1 MLTAGQASSGT
12 QRRPL
17 AGCLWCRNRLVFEKL
32 RPLATL
38 GFAFNSIRQRRP
50 QRGAILSQRI
60 GSRYAGVVAGSVF
73 SRLAVRGNVDWTPQ
87 RLTWSGLMMAWSETP
102 QLVERFAAV
111 RACLHEACPHWKL
124 GASYDGYVQAQQ
136 REAARLIPAVTRKLR
151 QHMQAFPEEHRRVG
165 RWEVFAV
172 DGSDAACPRT
182 IANQQA
188 MGDTG
193 KPNGIPQLSM
203 TVLFHVG
210 LAMPWAFRVGPS
222 TESEREHLRDMFD
235 ELLAQS
241 LLVGDAGFIGYG
253 LCREM
258 HGRNQHFLLR
268 VGGNVHLLTGLG
280 YHYEVEGETV
290 YLWPLEQQ
298 SRRQPPIKLRLLV
311 VEDEGKQPIYLV
323 TSVLDAE
330 RLTLAEAGEIYRRRW
345 GIEVSFRT
353 LMQTLAHT
361 ATHSRTPENCYLEMK
376 WAILGAWMLELLT
389 VRQVVAAGSTAQ
401 KASPAAARNVVR
413 RAMRNSPPC
422 GRRTRRGRSRRRR
435 RFARPSL
442 LAALAACQTDNYR
455 RTRPKASRDYPRKKR
470 HEPPSPPKI
479 KPSTESQR
487 QIAKQL
493 TTLTAAP

>member
-1 MLTAGQASSGT
+1 
-12 QRRPL
+12 
-17 AGCLWCRNRLVFEKL
+17 
-32 RPLATL
+32 
-38 GFAFNSIRQRRP
+38 
-50 QRGAILSQRI
+50 
-60 GSRYAGVVAGSVF
+60 
-73 SRLAVRGNVDWTPQ
+73 
-87 RLTWSGLMMAWSETP
+87 
-102 QLVERFAAV
+102 
-111 RACLHEACPHWKL
+111 
-124 GASYDGYVQAQQ
+124 
-136 REAARLIPAVTRKLR
+136 
-151 QHMQAFPEEHRRVG
+151 
-165 RWEVFAV
+165 
-172 DGSDAACPRT
+172 
-182 IANQQA
+182 

-241 LLVGDAGFIGYG
+241 LLVGDAGFVGYR

-268 VGGNVHLLTGLG
+268 VGSNVHLLTALG
-280 YHYEVEGETV
+280 YDYEVDGETV
-290 YLWPLEQQ
+290 YLWPVEQQ

-323 TSVLDAE
+323 TSVLDAK
-330 RLTLAEAGEIYRRRW
+330 RLTLTEAGEIYRRRW

-353 LMQTLAHT
+353 LKQTLAHT
-361 ATHSRTPENCYLEMK
+361 AAHSRTPENCYLEMQ

-413 RAMRNSPPC
+413 RAMRNAPPR
-422 GRRTRRGRSRRRR
+422 GRRPRRARSRRRR
-435 RFARPSL
+435 GFARPSL

-455 RTRPKASRDYPRKKR
+455 RPRPKASRDYPRKKR
-470 HEPPSPPKI
+470 HEPPSPPNI
-479 KPSTESQR
+479 KPSTDSQR
-487 QIAKQL
+487 QAAKQL
-493 TTLTAAP
+493 TPLTTAP